1 MRLNASQAIST
12 PKLLLVPYSAH
23 HVPTYHTWMQD
34 PDLQA
39 ATASEPLTLKEEY
52 AMQRSW
58 REDKDKLT
66 FIICLPRANDASA
79 ERVLPKVD
87 DARERMIGD
96 INLFLFEPDDE
107 DEDDN
112 EVRDID
118 TPAATKAV
126 IGEIELMI
134 ARKDLH
140 RQGFGRA
147 ALDTFMNYIIARWP
161 AVYQEFTGHADGGR
175 RPSLAYLRAKIQ
187 QTNVGSVALFESVGF
202 KRVGSGEPNY
212 FGELELRWHWD
223 GPEPLPDDLKAQ
235 SGPLRML
242 DYHESDIQPADH

>member
-1 MRLNASQAIST
+1 MRLNATQAIST

-39 ATASEPLTLKEEY
+39 ATASEPLTLGEEY

-66 FIICLPRANDASA
+66 FIVCRPRVHEASTECVRA
-79 ERVLPKVD
+79 KVD
-87 DARERMIGD
+87 DAPERMMGD
-96 INLFLFEPDDE
+96 INLFLFEPDDDDE
-107 DEDDN
+107 DEYEDDN
-112 EVRDID
+112 R
-118 TPAATKAV
+118 TNRSHTASARKAV

-134 ARKDLH
+134 ARKEMH

-147 ALDTFMNYIIARWP
+147 ALETFMIYITMNWP
-161 AVYQEFTGHADGGR
+161 AIYEEFTDQADGGR

-187 QTNVGSVALFESVGF
+187 QTNVGSIALFESIDFKPVGT
-202 KRVGSGEPNY
+202 GEPNY

-223 GPEPLPDDLKAQ
+223 GTEPLSDDLKAHREP
-235 SGPLRML
+235 SRML
-242 DYHESDIQPADH
+242 RYDESAM